1 MNFVKLKSICFEFTF
16 PFSCAKTGISHSH
29 SAHPLGKQRTVLRYW
44 YGSKP
49 SKIFYPR
56 FGVFFTVPT
65 AYPSSEN
72 FLALRHQY
80 RSTLVIREK
89 FVNSLSRFEVQYL
102 EFGSSR
108 KRVSYL
114 F

>member
-1 MNFVKLKSICFEFTF
+1 MVANPVK
-16 PFSCAKTGISHSH
+16 FSTPG
-29 SAHPLGKQRTVLRYW
+29 LV
-44 YGSKP
+44 
-49 SKIFYPR
+49 F
-56 FGVFFTVPT
+56 FFTVPT